1 MHTSTTVSRTSHRF
15 QWAIVMILAMFLV
28 ISTGCKGEKCYT
40 PTPGEEVRAEVL
52 GELDEAMDAM
62 DATAKQRELVNKEAN
77 ILISESLKLRKTR
90 HPMREELIDELQKEN
105 PSREKVEKISYKMS
119 ADAVDLYHD
128 MVDVLVKLWPEFSLE
143 QRKKLAAHLEKPFEP
158 LEESWLVDQ
167 FINYQLDELK
177 ASNAQRALI
186 QKLKKDYYFKINVL
200 RRQGHRDRQVIHDEL
215 RKEKPNPGKAHRLID
230 AGAKR
235 YDRIVFQLIED
246 GEKLLATT
254 TPEQRAA
261 VNAQFDRARLCKE

>member
-1 MHTSTTVSRTSHRF
+1 
-15 QWAIVMILAMFLV
+15 MIFALALLF
-28 ISTGCKGEKCYT
+28 SAGCKGEKCYT
-40 PTPGEEVRAEVL
+40 PTPGEEVRADILE
-52 GELDEAMDAM
+52 ELDDAMDAM
-62 DATAKQRELVNKEAN
+62 DATAKQRDMVKKEAN
-77 ILISESLKLRKTR
+77 VLISASLKLRKTR
-90 HPMREELIDELQKEN
+90 HPMREELIDELQKKD
-105 PSREKVEKISYKMS
+105 PSREKVEKISLKMS

-128 MVDVLVKLWPEFSLE
+128 TVDVLVKLWPEFSQE
-143 QRKKLAAHLEKPFEP
+143 QRKKLADYLEKPFEP

-177 ASNAQRALI
+177 ATNAQRAMI

-200 RRQGHRDRQVIHDEL
+200 RRQAHRDRQVIHDEL

-235 YDRIVFQLIED
+235 YDRIVIQLIED

-254 TPEQRAA
+254 SAEQRAA

>member
-1 MHTSTTVSRTSHRF
+1 MHTSTRVSRPLR
-15 QWAIVMILAMFLV
+15 VILAAVLALALV
-28 ISTGCKGEKCYT
+28 FATGCKGEKCYT
-40 PTPGEEVRAEVL
+40 PTPAEEVRADILE
-52 GELDEAMDAM
+52 ELDEAMDAM
-62 DATAKQRELVNKEAN
+62 DATEKQRAMVNKEAN
-77 ILISESLKLRKTR
+77 ILISASLALRKQR
-90 HPMREELIDELQKEN
+90 HPLREELIDELQKEDA
-105 PSREKVEKISYKMS
+105 SREKVEKIAHKMS

-143 QRKKLAAHLEKPFEP
+143 QRVKLAEHLHKPYKP

-177 ASNAQRALI
+177 ATNAQRALV

-200 RRQGHRDRQVIHDEL
+200 MRQGYRDRQMIHDEL
-215 RKEKPNPGKAHRLID
+215 RKEKANPAKAHRLID

-235 YDRIVFQLIED
+235 YDRVVDQLISD

-254 TPEQRAA
+254 SKEQRAA